1 MEIPRSVFSSDEVNL
16 MDICHTYP
24 EFVHK
29 LVENACLYT
38 QLLRKR
44 LVFVPRSLLLHVF
57 PSTLHANKLI
67 SIAGTVAKQGPVL
80 LSNVKVSFTCL
91 RCGRSCFEKSFC
103 ESCSSTEVME
113 RPVFTGATTT
123 QTIRIQDI
131 GRVRSMAETMEVVL
145 GGLHTG
151 KFFPGDRVVVTGIVR
166 IRLNQPRIHETMR
179 PSMYI
184 DAVHVSLEARERRT
198 DMDTGFMTQICSYR
212 GFQRRLFLLSS
223 FASEIEG
230 WTNVKLGLLLALS
243 RASATERRENMHVL
257 LVGDT
262 GTGKSQLMAICARH
276 SSPSVWVNGVC
287 TTEAGLTSCAVRQ
300 GRDWTL
306 EAGALVLADMGV
318 CCIDEIESL
327 RTSDRAGLLEAM
339 EQQTLSIAKAGIVS
353 TLNVRC
359 SIIGSCSSRFRYTT
373 IDELAKSTN
382 LGTPL
387 ISRFDMVFGMFDS
400 NTRDAE
406 IADAVLSRQVQT
418 RTKEN
423 AGKWNM
429 DATMQYLQTV
439 RGKRVEMPSSM
450 QSVLVRYYKHKKKA
464 AGAASEYFTMRTF
477 EGLARM
483 AEAHA
488 KLLMKVE
495 VDFEDVVTAIIVS
508 ESCIG
513 AAKCM
518 LRYHDEIFMDE
529 AMFEKAKKTI
539 VETLGVQSTMLG

>member
-1 MEIPRSVFSSDEVNL
+1 MEIPRSVLSSDEVNL
-16 MDICHTYP
+16 MDVCDAYP
-24 EFVHK
+24 EFVHS

-44 LVFVPRSLLLHVF
+44 LVFVPRALLLHVF
-57 PSTLHANKLI
+57 PSTLHANKLV
-67 SIAGTVAKQGPVL
+67 SVAGTVAKQGPVL
-80 LSNVKVSFTCL
+80 LSNVKVSYTCL
-91 RCGRSCFEKSFC
+91 RCGKSCFERSFC
-103 ESCSSTEVME
+103 ESCCSTEVME

-151 KFFPGDRVVVTGIVR
+151 KFCPGDRVVVTGIVR
-166 IRLNQPRIHETMR
+166 IRLNQPRVDETMR

-184 DAVHVSLEARERRT
+184 DAVHVSLDAKERRAE
-198 DMDTGFMTQICSYR
+198 MDTGFVTQICSFT
-212 GFQRRLFLLSS
+212 GFQRRRFLLSS
-223 FASEIEG
+223 FAFEIEG

-243 RASATERRENMHVL
+243 RASASERRENMHVL

-276 SSPSVWVNGVC
+276 ASPSVWVNGVC
-287 TTEAGLTSCAVRQ
+287 TTDAGLTSCAVRQ

-373 IDELAKSTN
+373 IDELVKSSN

-400 NTRDAE
+400 NARDAE
-406 IADAVLSRQVQT
+406 IAESVLSRQVQA
-418 RTKEN
+418 RAKEDV
-423 AGKWNM
+423 GKWNL
-429 DATMQYLQTV
+429 DAMTQYLQTV
-439 RGKRVEMPSSM
+439 RGRRVEMPGSL
-450 QSVLVRYYKHKKKA
+450 QSVLVKYYKHKKKA
-464 AGAASEYFTMRTF
+464 AGVSSEYFTMRTL

-488 KLLMKVE
+488 KLLMKAE
-495 VDFEDVVTAIIVS
+495 VDLEDVVTAIIVS
-508 ESCIG
+508 ESCLG

-518 LRYHDEIFMDE
+518 LAYRDELFMDE
-529 AMFEKAKKTI
+529 AVFEDAKRTV
-539 VETLGVQSTMLG
+539 VEALGVQGAAHG